1 MAERTRVGRSD
12 KKRAAVILLMTMV
25 LLGVFPLDVLLPSF
39 PALADHLQT
48 TSADI
53 ALSVSLFAFGISLS
67 QLLVGPLSDTFGRKR
82 LLLAGMATSIGGAAG
97 CLLTDDFTV
106 FMIFR
111 VIQAIGCGC
120 FVLSQAL
127 IQDLFQGEEREQL
140 RILLVTA
147 SGVFITV
154 SPLLGS
160 VLQQAADWPGSFLV
174 FICLSTVVFVKTW
187 FMQES
192 PRSETVSHTG
202 ILQSYRRVYGNAVF
216 NSYWLIA
223 AATFSCHF
231 SFIVVS
237 PLIFMDQLHM
247 STYEYSL
254 TLLLYGTAY
263 IFGGIAARLL
273 ASRIKA
279 NTQIIAGL
287 GMILFSGL
295 ALLLFSAIC
304 KLSVLTVLTPM
315 IICTAGITI
324 ARPIATSKAMDVFA
338 DSAGTSASAGNT
350 LIFICGGAISA
361 LVNLSGTNL
370 QIALAVACVLLS
382 GAGLGLNY
390 WICRSHRREV

>member
-1 MAERTRVGRSD
+1 MPILNTKAVNLFAERTRVGRSD

-53 ALSVSLFAFGISLS
+53 ALSVSLFAIGISLS

-82 LLLAGMATSIGGAAG
+82 LLLAGMATSIGGATG

-187 FMQES
+187 FHAGK
-192 PRSETVSHTG
+192 P
-202 ILQSYRRVYGNAVF
+202 
-216 NSYWLIA
+216 
-223 AATFSCHF
+223 
-231 SFIVVS
+231 
-237 PLIFMDQLHM
+237 
-247 STYEYSL
+247 
-254 TLLLYGTAY
+254 TL
-263 IFGGIAARLL
+263 
-273 ASRIKA
+273 
-279 NTQIIAGL
+279 
-287 GMILFSGL
+287 
-295 ALLLFSAIC
+295 
-304 KLSVLTVLTPM
+304 
-315 IICTAGITI
+315 
-324 ARPIATSKAMDVFA
+324 
-338 DSAGTSASAGNT
+338 
-350 LIFICGGAISA
+350 
-361 LVNLSGTNL
+361 
-370 QIALAVACVLLS
+370 
-382 GAGLGLNY
+382 
-390 WICRSHRREV
+390 